1 MISNDTCTYIFMYS
15 KIWKIL
21 IFFPAEDSGVS
32 SGAVPSAPPL
42 PTISE
47 NEEEEPLLEEDFSV
61 ALLEDD
67 QRDFE
72 AGMVVSTSKVGI
84 LWKKKS
90 LNSQRF
96 SLTRETDT
104 KMTHAKSWAI
114 CKTSIEIDQNTK
126 FTLILSRP
134 KWPKDKPFLLK
145 YFLVMIY

>member
-1 MISNDTCTYIFMYS
+1 MKNLD
-15 KIWKIL
+15 
-21 IFFPAEDSGVS
+21 FFSAEDSGVS

-84 LWKKKS
+84 LWKKI
-90 LNSQRF
+90 SQLSHYLRF

-104 KMTHAKSWAI
+104 KMT
-114 CKTSIEIDQNTK
+114 
-126 FTLILSRP
+126 
-134 KWPKDKPFLLK
+134 
-145 YFLVMIY
+145 